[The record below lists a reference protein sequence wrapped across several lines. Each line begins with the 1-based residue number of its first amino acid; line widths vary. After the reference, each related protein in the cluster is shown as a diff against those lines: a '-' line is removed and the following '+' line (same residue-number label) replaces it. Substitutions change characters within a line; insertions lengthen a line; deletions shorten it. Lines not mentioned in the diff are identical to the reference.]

1 MPAILAALEGV
12 VDGVVFA
19 VSKRQDGGRDVHVDD
34 LDISPSKIAETAQRI
49 IDRALEEARRREHA
63 MLTNE
68 HVFLAFAQVEWDM
81 FAEVMRDVE
90 LNPHTILQAIEEH
103 LHVMPAFASRDL
115 RVSPATKLV
124 FKLAL
129 HHASRSGRQSIEA
142 ADLFSAVFEETQGV
156 PVSILRRHGV
166 EPDVLVARLNTR
178 VRDIEL
184 REERLKKRFELPP
197 FLKHFATNLNL
208 LARQDKVPPVFGRDR
223 EIQQVLEILCHRER
237 ANSVMLIGEPGVGK
251 TAIVE
256 GLARRIEFEPDT
268 VPVRLRDCQVVNL
281 QMNTMVAGTMLRGMF
296 EDRIQNVIR
305 ELKERQNLI
314 LFVDEAH
321 TMVGAGSALGAPSD
335 AANVLKSVLAR
346 GEIRMIAATTLSE
359 YKEYIQ
365 EDEALARRFRCV
377 NVSEPTLDETRR
389 ILYNLR
395 PRLERNYSVRLLDEA
410 IDTALDMSP
419 RYMRHLHLPDKVIGW
434 LDTAAVRAEVDR
446 RWEVKK
452 EDVVAVIS
460 HAAQIPED
468 MVFRDVTDRFKD
480 IEAALQK
487 RVVGQR
493 NAVGAVARR
502 LVLNKGPLK
511 DGFDRPDGVLL
522 FLGPTGV
529 GKTELAKAVAE
540 FLFGDDKKMVRV
552 DMSEYQ
558 DGSVAV
564 DKLIGMPRGIVGSE
578 RGGILTNQLKDN
590 PYSVVLLD
598 EVEKA
603 SPSVLN
609 LFLQAFDEGWL
620 TDGRGKRVYLSDAVI
635 IMTSNV
641 GSENFRKLTSPLGFL
656 SRDIGVDQV
665 QGEVMRELERRF
677 TPEFR
682 NRIDEV
688 VLFAPLTHNE
698 VRAIARH
705 YLGQVH
711 LTLAKVGKTIR
722 VTDRALQH
730 LVTRGYSL
738 TFGAR
743 FLKRVIDERVKLPI
757 SERWKEGLHFEVDLK
772 DGDLSVEPSPTPL
785 LAGDEE
791 FVA

>member
-1 MPAILAALEGV
+1 
-12 VDGVVFA
+12 
-19 VSKRQDGGRDVHVDD
+19 VHVEE
-34 LDISPSKIAETAQRI
+34 LDISPSKIGETAQRI
-49 IDRALEEARRREHA
+49 VDRAIEEARRREHA
-63 MLTNE
+63 LLTNE
-68 HVFLAFAQVEWDM
+68 HIFLAFAQVEWDM

-103 LHVMPAFASRDL
+103 LHIMPSFAGREL

-129 HHASRSGRQSIEA
+129 HHASRAGRQTIEA

-166 EPDVLVARLNTR
+166 EPDVLTTRLSTR
-178 VRDIEL
+178 MRDMEL

-208 LARQDKVPPVFGRDR
+208 LARQDKLPPVFGRDK

-251 TAIVE
+251 TAIAE
-256 GLARRIEFEPDT
+256 GLSRRIEFEPET

-281 QMNTMVAGTMLRGMF
+281 QMNSMVAGTMLRGMF

-305 ELKERQNLI
+305 ELKERPNLI

-335 AANVLKSVLAR
+335 AANIFKSVLAR
-346 GEIRMIAATTLSE
+346 GEIRMVAATTLSE

-377 NVSEPTLDETRR
+377 HVCEPTIEETRR
-389 ILYNLR
+389 ILYSLR

-410 IDTALDMSP
+410 IETALDMSP

-434 LDTAAVRAEVDR
+434 LDTASVRAEIDR
-446 RWEVKK
+446 RWEVTTA
-452 EDVVAVIS
+452 DIVAVIS

-468 MVFRDVTDRFKD
+468 MVYRDVTDRFKD
-480 IEAALQK
+480 IEAQLQK
-487 RVVGQR
+487 RIIGQKK
-493 NAVGAVARR
+493 AISAVAHR

-540 FLFGDDKKMVRV
+540 FLFGDEKKMIRV

-578 RGGILTNQLKDN
+578 RGGVLTNQLKDN

-603 SPSVLN
+603 SSNTLN

-620 TDGRGKRVYLSDAVI
+620 TDGRGKRVYLSDAII
-635 IMTSNV
+635 IMTSNL
-641 GSENFRKLTSPLGFL
+641 GAENFRKLTSPLGFL
-656 SRDIGVDQV
+656 QRSVGVDQV
-665 QGEVMRELERRF
+665 EGEVMRELERRF
-677 TPEFR
+677 PPEFR

-688 VLFAPLTHNE
+688 VLFAPLTHDE
-698 VRAIARH
+698 VREIARH
-705 YLGQVH
+705 YLQQIT
-711 LTLAKVGKTIR
+711 LTLAKSGKTIE
-722 VTDRALQH
+722 VEDAALE
-730 LVTRGYSL
+730 VVVSRGYSMA
-738 TFGAR
+738 FGAR
-743 FLKRVIDERVKLPI
+743 FLKRFIDEHIKLPI
-757 SERWKEGLHFEVDLK
+757 STRWNEGTHFTVSAKGEEIT
-772 DGDLSVEPSPTPL
+772 VEPAVAKMPSPSAT
-785 LAGDEE
+785 LAYGD
-791 FVA
+791 VA